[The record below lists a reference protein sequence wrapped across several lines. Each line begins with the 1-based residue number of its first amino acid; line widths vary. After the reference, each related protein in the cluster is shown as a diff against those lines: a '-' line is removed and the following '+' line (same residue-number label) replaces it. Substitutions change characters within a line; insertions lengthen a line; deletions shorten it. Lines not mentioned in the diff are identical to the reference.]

1 MHLILAIKTE
11 AMKLMKYNYLELSKQ
26 GSIAA
31 LVLRVTFGGFLLYG
45 HGIGKVGRL
54 FGDEPIKF
62 LDFIG
67 LGAPLSLALATGAE
81 VIGSLMIMVG
91 LFTRFASAPVIFTLC
106 VAAFLVHGGDGFSG
120 QEKLFLYIMGFVA
133 ILITG
138 PGKYSIDGY
147 LSKSR

>member
-1 MHLILAIKTE
+1 
-11 AMKLMKYNYLELSKQ
+11 MKLIKYNYTALSKQ

-31 LVLRVTFGGFLLYG
+31 LLLRVTFGGFLLFG

-67 LGAPLSLALATGAE
+67 LGAPFSLALATGAE

-91 LFTRFASAPVIFTLC
+91 LFTRFASVPVIFTLC
-106 VAAFLVHGGDGFSG
+106 VAAFLVHGGDGFSS

-133 ILITG
+133 ILTSG
-138 PGKYSIDGY
+138 AGKYSVDGY
-147 LSKSR
+147 LSKSSRY